1 MKACIVLR
9 YICGGGLL
17 LAACATRGAGT
28 PESSAEGS
36 AAVGTGEARANACER
51 AQAPAAGL
59 SEHTLESGG
68 LGRRF
73 LLRLPAASAGE
84 KLPVVLNLHGTG
96 GTPEDQLALSGLEQL
111 LGARRFAL
119 VAPAGY
125 ERVWNV
131 PPEANK
137 PDDVRFIADVLD
149 AVAELAC
156 VDRARVY
163 ATGFS
168 GGGRMSSQLACDLST
183 RIAAVAAIGG
193 VRFPGPCAQARPFPV
208 LAFHGTADDV
218 NPYAGGGRP
227 YWQTS
232 VEAAIDGWA
241 THNRCAA
248 RTEEPTATSV
258 QRIAY
263 GAGCTEVVLYRIA
276 GLGHVWPSEPLVTA
290 PPAPSEAVSAG
301 ETTANE
307 ILWAF
312 FARHPLP

>member
-1 MKACIVLR
+1 MKACFLLGC
-9 YICGGGLL
+9 ICGSGLL

-28 PESSAEGS
+28 AESNAEGT
-36 AAVGTGEARANACER
+36 AEASGNACER
-51 AQAPAAGL
+51 AQALPAGL

-68 LGRRF
+68 LTRRF
-73 LLRLPAASAGE
+73 LMQLPATSAGE

-96 GTPEDQLALSGLEQL
+96 STPEEQLALSGLGQQL
-111 LGARRFAL
+111 EARRFAL

-125 ERVWNV
+125 ERMWNV

-137 PDDVRFIADVLD
+137 PDDVRFIAGVLD

-156 VDRARVY
+156 VDRTRVY

-183 RIAAVAAIGG
+183 RIAAVAAVGG

-218 NPYAGGGRP
+218 NPYDGGGRP

-241 THNRCAA
+241 AHNRCGP
-248 RTEEPTATSV
+248 RTEEPTAPAV

-263 GAGCTEVVLYRIA
+263 GAGCTDVVLYRIA
-276 GLGHVWPSEPLVTA
+276 GLGHVWPSAALVTA
-290 PPAPSEAVSAG
+290 PPATAEAVSAG
-301 ETTANE
+301 ETTTNE